1 MSFDLFD
8 VVKLKNQ
15 NKATILTKP
24 DNNKMFVE
32 IIDNDGK
39 KIENREI
46 TKDEIEKII
55 YKH

>member
-15 NKATILTKP
+15 NKATILSKP
-24 DNNKMFVE
+24 DNNKMFAE
-32 IIDNDGK
+32 ILDNDGK

-46 TKDEIEKII
+46 TRDEIEEII

>member
-1 MSFDLFD
+1 MIFDLFD

-15 NKATILTKP
+15 NKATILSKP
-24 DNNKMFVE
+24 VNNKMFAE
-32 IIDNDGK
+32 IIDSNGK

-46 TKDEIEKII
+46 TKDEIDDII